1 MSTPV
6 MKERITE
13 TSPQVYARIGG
24 LLYLITIVVGIFNE
38 AFVKGRIVVAGDA
51 MASAANLRSM
61 ESLWRLGIAG
71 QMLMVIC
78 TVALTLILYVLLR
91 PVSRNL
97 ALLATFFSLIATAA
111 DAAHSLQLVEA
122 LLPLGNAEYLK
133 AFTPEQLNAMASLS
147 LKSHALGYGLGLLL
161 FGPFFL
167 VSGYL
172 IFRSTYFPRAIGI
185 LYQIG
190 GVAYLVN
197 GFVLILAPRFAGQI
211 FAVIVLPAFVGEAS
225 FCLWLLVKGV
235 NVSKWQ
241 ARAGAKLGP
250 LSVALK

>member
-1 MSTPV
+1 MDEPGV
-6 MKERITE
+6 EA
-13 TSPQVYARIGG
+13 SPQALARVGG
-24 LLYLITIVVGIFNE
+24 VLYLITIVVGIFNE
-38 AFVKGRIVVAGDA
+38 AFVKGSIVVWGDA
-51 MASAANLRSM
+51 AATAANLRSM

-71 QMLMVIC
+71 QLLMIIC

-111 DAAHSLQLVEA
+111 DAAHSLQLVDA
-122 LLPLGNAEYLK
+122 LLPLGNAAYLK
-133 AFTPEQLNAMASLS
+133 VFPPDQLNAMAMLS
-147 LKSHALGYGLGLLL
+147 LRSHDIGYGIGLLL

-190 GVAYLVN
+190 GVAYMVN
-197 GFVLILAPRFAGQI
+197 GFVSILAPHFASQI
-211 FAVIVLPAFVGEAS
+211 FAIVVLPCFVGETS
-225 FCLWLLVKGV
+225 FCLWLLIKGV
-235 NVSKWQ
+235 NASKWQ
-241 ARAGAKLGP
+241 AVVGRTRSAAAT
-250 LSVALK
+250 V

>member
-1 MSTPV
+1 MENPAV
-6 MKERITE
+6 QA
-13 TSPQVYARIGG
+13 SPRALARVGG
-24 LLYLITIVVGIFNE
+24 ALYLVTIVVGIFNE
-38 AFVKGRIVVAGDA
+38 AFVKGRIVVSGDA
-51 MASAANLRSM
+51 MATAANLRSM

-78 TVALTLILYVLLR
+78 TVTLTLILFVLLR

-97 ALLATFFSLIATAA
+97 ALLAAFFSLIATAA
-111 DAAHSLQLVEA
+111 DAAHLVQLVDA
-122 LLPLGNAEYLK
+122 LLPLGTAGYLK
-133 AFTPEQLNAMASLS
+133 AFSPEQLNAMASLA
-147 LKSHALGYGLGLLL
+147 LKSHDIGYGIGLLL

-167 VSGYL
+167 VTGYL
-172 IFRSTYFPRAIGI
+172 IFRSTYFPRVIGI

-197 GFVLILAPRFAGQI
+197 GFVLVLAPRVAGQT

-235 NVSKWQ
+235 NMEKWK
-241 ARAGAKLGP
+241 ALSDAPPTRAT
-250 LSVALK
+250 ALV

>member
-1 MSTPV
+1 METPAV
-6 MKERITE
+6 GAP
-13 TSPQVYARIGG
+13 PQALARIGG

-38 AFVKGRIVVAGDA
+38 AFVKGSIVVWGDA
-51 MASAANLRSM
+51 AATAANLRSM

-91 PVSRNL
+91 PVSRDL

-111 DAAHSLQLVEA
+111 DTAHSLQLVEA
-122 LLPLGNAEYLK
+122 LLPLGNAGYLK
-133 AFTPEQLNAMASLS
+133 AFAPEQLNAMASLS
-147 LKSHALGYGLGLLL
+147 LRSHDIGYGIGLLL

-190 GVAYLVN
+190 GVAYMVN
-197 GFVLILAPRFAGQI
+197 GFVLILAPRFAARM
-211 FAVIVLPAFVGEAS
+211 FTVIVLPCFVGETS
-225 FCLWLLVKGV
+225 FCLWLLIRGV
-235 NVSKWQ
+235 NASKWQ
-241 ARAGAKLGP
+241 AVVERTHG
-250 LSVALK
+250 STSS